1 MIVNVIVPLALNEPF
16 SYETDYDLDIG
27 DLVIVPFGNKD
38 FVGLVIDINVKIKEG
53 IELKKVKEALDL
65 PPLKQELIDF
75 IKWTADYN
83 LIPLGNVLKMVINPV
98 SFLKNKVEKY
108 YCLSMDYAET
118 PLTPLNRGGR
128 RDAIIRGGVGMPLSV
143 GCGEIPLSGGVC
155 GCLYQRGCE
164 DDLNKGGW
172 ESNLSRGGCKSA
184 LSSGEWNCTSDSREW
199 DGTTGIGDVRSPL
212 ARGEKDSAPS
222 KEEYGEVFSR
232 EGHNNIIGEEDFN
245 KKPKLTPKQQL
256 VVNFLKNKIA
266 TKEEILNS
274 VNVGSAVLKK
284 LIENGIVKEIKKE
297 KEFIQNINKFNLNKL
312 STDQKKAFN
321 AICNGCVEIKRG
333 LFTKIKEFISPTIK
347 VNEISSA
354 TAVKDAILPSN
365 ANSTTPF
372 AVAKDTLLSLT
383 ANDTPP
389 SHLDNGILISTP
401 DKGIP
406 ISSPDNGTPISP
418 HDKGGEGG
426 FSNYIK
432 TNTNHLNNKDN
443 KVSTC
448 IDANYPYNLQ
458 QINSQIKKPAN
469 KIKLKFNTFV
479 LEGTTGSGKTEV
491 YFHLIARLIKNT
503 DKQALILLPEIALT
517 SQLISRFKK
526 QFNFEPAVWHSEI
539 TESRKSD
546 IFKGVLNGNIKVV
559 IGTRSA
565 LFLPFQ
571 DLGFIVVD
579 EEHDASY
586 KQSENGC
593 YNGRDLAIVRAKM
606 NNIPILLSSATPSLE
621 TLINIDKGKYVK
633 VDLPSRYGKSV
644 LPDIEIIDMKNEK
657 LKKDKYISKILLN
670 NLEKNFQDHKQSLL
684 FMNKRGYAPVIL
696 CGDCGEKFVCPNC
709 SCNLSLHKTKNRLIC
724 HHCEYFIEK
733 PTVCHHCGS
742 KNLIDF
748 GPGVEKI
755 EKEIREYLPNAKT
768 IIMASDTVDT
778 NRKLEEIINKILNN
792 EIDIIIGTQLVA
804 KGHHFPN
811 LTLVGIID
819 SDASLFGGDIRA
831 SERTYQLL
839 TQVSGRAGREEVKGR
854 VYFQTYNPDNLILQA
869 IKNGDKE
876 LLMDFEKQNRELG
889 GFPPFGKMALISIAS
904 LNEAYAYRVA
914 KKIVKKIPFNENIE
928 VMGPAPAII
937 SKLAKM
943 FRFNV
948 IIKTTK
954 DINIQKLIQKTVLSE
969 KYNSNVRIK
978 VEIM

>member
-38 FVGLVIDINVKIKEG
+38 FIGLVIDINVKIKEG

-75 IKWTADYN
+75 IKWTAEYN

-98 SFLKNKVEKY
+98 SFLRNKVEKY
-108 YCLSMDYAET
+108 YCLSTDYAET
-118 PLTPLNRGGR
+118 PLTPLNRGGC
-128 RDAIIRGGVGMPLSV
+128 GG
-143 GCGEIPLSGGVC
+143 
-155 GCLYQRGCE
+155 
-164 DDLNKGGW
+164 
-172 ESNLSRGGCKSA
+172 A
-184 LSSGEWNCTSDSREW
+184 L
-199 DGTTGIGDVRSPL
+199 V
-212 ARGEKDSAPS
+212 RGEEDNTHS
-222 KEEYGEVFSR
+222 KEECGEVFSR
-232 EGHNNIIGEEDFN
+232 EGHNNIIGEEDLN

-321 AICNGCVEIKRG
+321 AVCNGCVEIKRG

-354 TAVKDAILPSN
+354 TANKGISLFPHD
-365 ANSTTPF
+365 
-372 AVAKDTLLSLT
+372 KDTSIS
-383 ANDTPP
+383 P
-389 SHLDNGILISTP
+389 S
-401 DKGIP
+401 DK
-406 ISSPDNGTPISP
+406 GTPISP
-418 HDKGGEGG
+418 SDKGTPISSTDKGTPISPPDKGGKGG

-432 TNTNHLNNKDN
+432 TNTKYLNNKDN
-443 KVSTC
+443 TVSTC

-546 IFKGVLNGNIKVV
+546 IFKGVLNDNIKVV

-733 PTVCHHCGS
+733 PTVCPHCGS
-742 KNLIDF
+742 ENLIDF

-948 IIKTTK
+948 IIKTTR

>member
-38 FVGLVIDINVKIKEG
+38 FIGLVIDINVKIKEG
-53 IELKKVKEALDL
+53 IELKKVKEMLDI
-65 PPLKQELIDF
+65 PPLKQELIEF

-83 LIPLGNVLKMVINPV
+83 LISLGNVLKMVINPV
-98 SFLKNKVEKY
+98 SFLRNKVEKY

-118 PLTPLNRGGR
+118 PLTPL
-128 RDAIIRGGVGMPLSV
+128 IRGG
-143 GCGEIPLSGGVC
+143 CGGALVREEGRDALGG
-155 GCLYQRGCE
+155 
-164 DDLNKGGW
+164 
-172 ESNLSRGGCKSA
+172 
-184 LSSGEWNCTSDSREW
+184 GEGKDTLIRE
-199 DGTTGIGDVRSPL
+199 GDNT
-212 ARGEKDSAPS
+212 PS
-222 KEEYGEVFSR
+222 KEECGEVFSR
-232 EGHNNIIGEEDFN
+232 KGHNNIIGEEDFN

-321 AICNGCVEIKRG
+321 TICNGCVEIKRG

-354 TAVKDAILPSN
+354 TTDKGISLSPLD
-365 ANSTTPF
+365 
-372 AVAKDTLLSLT
+372 KDTS
-383 ANDTPP
+383 
-389 SHLDNGILISTP
+389 ISTP
-401 DKGIP
+401 DKDTS
-406 ISSPDNGTPISP
+406 ISSNDKDTSIFPPDKGTTISP
-418 HDKGGEGG
+418 PDKGGKGG

-432 TNTNHLNNKDN
+432 TNTKYLNNKDN
-443 KVSTC
+443 TVSTC
-448 IDANYPYNLQ
+448 IDTNYPYNLQ
-458 QINSQIKKPAN
+458 QFNSQIKKPAN

-621 TLINIDKGKYVK
+621 TLINIDKGKYIK

-644 LPDIEIIDMKNEK
+644 LPDIEIIDMKNER

-733 PTVCHHCGS
+733 PIVCPHCGS
-742 KNLIDF
+742 ENLIDF

-755 EKEIREYLPNAKT
+755 EKEIKEYLPNAKT

-948 IIKTTK
+948 IIKTTR

>member
-98 SFLKNKVEKY
+98 SFLRNKVEKY
-108 YCLSMDYAET
+108 YCLSTDYAKT
-118 PLTPLNRGGR
+118 PLTPL
-128 RDAIIRGGVGMPLSV
+128 IRGG
-143 GCGEIPLSGGVC
+143 
-155 GCLYQRGCE
+155 YRGT
-164 DDLNKGGW
+164 LI
-172 ESNLSRGGCKSA
+172 RGGCGDVSNMGRWDGA
-184 LSSGEWNCTSDSREW
+184 LSM
-199 DGTTGIGDVRSPL
+199 GDVRSPL
-212 ARGEKDSAPS
+212 ARGEKDSTPS
-222 KEEYGEVFSR
+222 KEEYGEVFSG
-232 EGHNNIIGEEDFN
+232 EGHNNIIGKEDFN

-312 STDQKKAFN
+312 SADQKKAFN
-321 AICNGCVEIKRG
+321 AICNGCVEIKKG
-333 LFTKIKEFISPTIK
+333 LFAKIKEFISPTIK
-347 VNEISSA
+347 VNEISST
-354 TAVKDAILPSN
+354 TAVKDTILPSNAN

-372 AVAKDTLLSLT
+372 AVAKDTLSSLT

-389 SHLDNGILISTP
+389 SPLDNGILISTP
-401 DKGIP
+401 DKGTP
-406 ISSPDNGTPISP
+406 ISPPDKGTPISP
-418 HDKGGEGG
+418 PDKGGEGG

-443 KVSTC
+443 TVSTC

-559 IGTRSA
+559 IGTRST

-733 PTVCHHCGS
+733 PTVCPHCGS
-742 KNLIDF
+742 ENLIDF

-948 IIKTTK
+948 IIKTTR

>member
-38 FVGLVIDINVKIKEG
+38 FFGLIIDINVKIKEG
-53 IELKKVKEALDL
+53 IKLKKVKEALDL

-118 PLTPLNRGGR
+118 PLTPL
-128 RDAIIRGGVGMPLSV
+128 IRGG
-143 GCGEIPLSGGVC
+143 CGGTLI
-155 GCLYQRGCE
+155 RG
-164 DDLNKGGW
+164 DRGDLNRCGGRDA
-172 ESNLSRGGCKSA
+172 LVRGDRGDLNRCGGRDA
-184 LSSGEWNCTSDSREW
+184 LGGGEGRDTL
-199 DGTTGIGDVRSPL
+199 IGEEDNTH
-212 ARGEKDSAPS
+212 S
-222 KEEYGEVFSR
+222 KEECGEVFSR

-274 VNVGSAVLKK
+274 VNVGSTVLKK

-347 VNEISSA
+347 VNKILSA
-354 TAVKDAILPSN
+354 TADKGIS
-365 ANSTTPF
+365 
-372 AVAKDTLLSLT
+372 LS
-383 ANDTPP
+383 P
-389 SHLDNGILISTP
+389 P
-401 DKGIP
+401 DKG
-406 ISSPDNGTPISP
+406 G
-418 HDKGGEGG
+418 KGG
-426 FSNYIK
+426 FPNYIK
-432 TNTNHLNNKDN
+432 TNTKYLNNKDN
-443 KVSTC
+443 TVSTY

-458 QINSQIKKPAN
+458 QFNSQIKKPAN
-469 KIKLKFNTFV
+469 KIKLKFNAFV

-621 TLINIDKGKYVK
+621 TLINIDKGKYIK

-733 PTVCHHCGS
+733 PTVCPHCGS
-742 KNLIDF
+742 ENLIDF

-755 EKEIREYLPNAKT
+755 EKEIKEYLPNAKT

-914 KKIVKKIPFNENIE
+914 KKIVKKIPFNESIE

-948 IIKTTK
+948 IIKTTR

>member
-98 SFLKNKVEKY
+98 SFLRNKVEKY
-108 YCLSMDYAET
+108 YCLSTDYAET
-118 PLTPLNRGGR
+118 PLTPL
-128 RDAIIRGGVGMPLSV
+128 IRGGYWGTL
-143 GCGEIPLSGGVC
+143 ISGGWRDTLIS
-155 GCLYQRGCE
+155 GGCE
-164 DDLNKGGW
+164 DNLNNGGC
-172 ESNLSRGGCKSA
+172 EGDLSRRECKSA
-184 LSSGEWNCTSDSREW
+184 LSSVEWNCTSGSREW
-199 DGTTGIGDVRSPL
+199 DGTTGMGDVRSPL
-212 ARGEKDSAPS
+212 ARGEKDSTPS

-372 AVAKDTLLSLT
+372 AVAKDTLSSLT
-383 ANDTPP
+383 ANDTLP
-389 SHLDNGILISTP
+389 SPLDNGILISTP
-401 DKGIP
+401 DKGTP
-406 ISSPDNGTPISP
+406 ISSPDKGTPIFPPDKGTPISP
-418 HDKGGEGG
+418 PDKGGEGG

-432 TNTNHLNNKDN
+432 TNTNHINNKDN
-443 KVSTC
+443 TVSTC

-733 PTVCHHCGS
+733 PTVCPHCGS
-742 KNLIDF
+742 ENLIDF

-948 IIKTTK
+948 IIKTTR

>member
-38 FVGLVIDINVKIKEG
+38 FFGLIIDINVKIKEG

-118 PLTPLNRGGR
+118 PLTPLIRGECGGTLIRGDRGDLNRCGGR
-128 RDAIIRGGVGMPLSV
+128 DALGGGEGRDTLI
-143 GCGEIPLSGGVC
+143 GE
-155 GCLYQRGCE
+155 E
-164 DDLNKGGW
+164 D
-172 ESNLSRGGCKSA
+172 S
-184 LSSGEWNCTSDSREW
+184 T
-199 DGTTGIGDVRSPL
+199 
-212 ARGEKDSAPS
+212 PS
-222 KEEYGEVFSR
+222 KEECREVFSR
-232 EGHNNIIGEEDFN
+232 EGHNNIICEEDFN

-274 VNVGSAVLKK
+274 VNVGSTVLKK

-347 VNEISSA
+347 VNEILSA
-354 TAVKDAILPSN
+354 TADKGIS
-365 ANSTTPF
+365 
-372 AVAKDTLLSLT
+372 LS
-383 ANDTPP
+383 P
-389 SHLDNGILISTP
+389 P
-401 DKGIP
+401 DKG
-406 ISSPDNGTPISP
+406 G
-418 HDKGGEGG
+418 KGG

-432 TNTNHLNNKDN
+432 TNTKYLNNKDN
-443 KVSTC
+443 TVSTC

-621 TLINIDKGKYVK
+621 TLINIDKGKYIK

-733 PTVCHHCGS
+733 PTVCPHCGS
-742 KNLIDF
+742 ENLIDF

-755 EKEIREYLPNAKT
+755 EKEIKEYLPNAKT
-768 IIMASDTVDT
+768 IIMASDTIDT

-948 IIKTTK
+948 IIKTTR